1 MPDKTVAFTTLIAA
15 NGVVN
20 NILTDTVLQYAPGF
34 GRYHIFGRQSASGLQ
49 LSANVDGVLQ
59 SESLP
64 VNTGTGAPIKP
75 DDHITSMLVAR
86 GNVVLIK
93 LDETAGVAST
103 PSIRVEY
110 EEMTTGEIQQAV
122 QQGVGR

>member
-1 MPDKTVAFTTLIAA
+1 MPDKTVAYTTLVAA

-34 GRYHIFGRQSASGLQ
+34 GRYHIFGRQSAAGLQ

-59 SESLP
+59 SEALP

-86 GNVVLIK
+86 GNVILIK
-93 LDETAGVAST
+93 LDEVAGLVST

-110 EEMTTGEIQQAV
+110 EEMTRAEIAQAV
-122 QQGVGR
+122 AAGVGR